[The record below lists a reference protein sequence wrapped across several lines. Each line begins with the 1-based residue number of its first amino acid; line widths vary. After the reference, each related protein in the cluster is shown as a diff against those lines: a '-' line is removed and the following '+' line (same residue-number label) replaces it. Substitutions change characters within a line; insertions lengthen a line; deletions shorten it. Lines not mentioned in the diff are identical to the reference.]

1 MDCTFSPC
9 YRPPYC
15 RLLFGNIWIAEKVLR
30 GLAAMN
36 SAHSS
41 LTLDA
46 RQITIMDQMRI
57 LLIRMSVWRTDCVC
71 VLLHNSRIQD
81 FGALWQ
87 NATPRLQE
95 RPAHF
100 SKKSHFLVYSQ
111 GTNKSSLVI
120 LFFIGDGGIDHL
132 KDLIGI
138 SYYYVDL
145 FLPSWFRRCNV
156 RILVMFVILILYSV
170 HPQASQDLVLIWWP
184 GSRTNAKLWN
194 W

>member
-1 MDCTFSPC
+1 MSECHCPTLLCTALGGLYIQP
-9 YRPPYC
+9 
-15 RLLFGNIWIAEKVLR
+15 LL
-30 GLAAMN
+30 
-36 SAHSS
+36 SS
-41 LTLDA
+41 SILQIIIRKYLNCGESVAWTGRNELCTLIPDPGCEA
-46 RQITIMDQMRI
+46 DHHHGSDEDPVW
-57 LLIRMSVWRTDCVC
+57 SVWAYDALIVC
-71 VLLHNSRIQD
+71 VLLHNSRIRD

-87 NATPRLQE
+87 QE

-145 FLPSWFRRCNV
+145 FLPSWSRRCNV
-156 RILVMFVILILYSV
+156 RILVTNITCV
-170 HPQASQDLVLIWWP
+170 HPQASQDLVLIRWP
-184 GSRTNAKLWN
+184 GSRTNA
-194 W
+194 